1 MLIMRFRSVNIFY
14 NFQHL
19 SKRRNIMIICPKCNK
34 QLEDGTLFCDACGEN
49 LAAANQPAPEAAPAP
64 EAKKALD
71 IKKLAVLGVAAV
83 AIIALVIFL
92 GSLIFGGGEPNYA
105 LYIKDGEMQ
114 FTTFG
119 KSALEVTDNLYD
131 GAGNAELSQLAS
143 RLGMYTHLTK
153 DGNKLF
159 YVDKADAE
167 GFTLYVRN
175 PNKPKEEPIKI
186 DSGINYYLV
195 NEKGTLV
202 TYIKYVD
209 GEGTLYQHNLKDKT
223 KIKSEVEEFVASID
237 GKKILFQTEDGSI
250 FLKDGSK
257 DPEKVVSE
265 ADSLQFV
272 NKDFSKIYYT
282 KENNLY
288 LKKGNKDAEKLC
300 SDVGNVI
307 QMYDSGAFYYTKAVE
322 EDEEGDGANAS
333 TDASDIAENVVDQI
347 MKEYARTL
355 CFFDGKESKT
365 ITDKYYGNYRV
376 AQEREVI
383 IYTEIDEDE
392 LTEKNNYNI
401 SEAIKYNIAVKADI
415 SEIKVE
421 NISGIRLA
429 KDGKTAYV
437 ITTEKI
443 KETADEADT
452 DSESDENAEPKEPQS
467 DLYKIKIGSK
477 PEAAEKY
484 DEEIYASYVSITDN
498 GNVIYFK
505 EVKNNKGELYVD
517 KTKIDDDVK
526 IGSVNY
532 LKDSKKVV
540 YYSDWNE
547 EKAYGTLEIATLKG
561 KTTKIADDVTSI
573 TITPTEDVL
582 YIKEYKNNKGE
593 LYRFSGNK
601 STKLDEDVVAVISY
615 NSYTNLI
622 YKNLGWID

>member
-1 MLIMRFRSVNIFY
+1 
-14 NFQHL
+14 
-19 SKRRNIMIICPKCNK
+19 MIICPKCNK

-64 EAKKALD
+64 EAKKTLD

-119 KSALEVTDNLYD
+119 KSSLEVTDNLFE
-131 GAGNAELSQLAS
+131 GVGNAELSQMAS
-143 RLGMYTHLTK
+143 QIGYYNHLTK

-159 YVDKADAE
+159 YIDKADQS

-186 DSGINYYLV
+186 DTGISQYLV

-202 TYIKYVD
+202 TYLKYVD
-209 GEGTLYQHNLKDKT
+209 GEGVLYQHDLKDKT
-223 KIKSEVEEFVASID
+223 KIKGEVDSFVATLD
-237 GKKILFQTEDGSI
+237 GKKILFQIEDGSI
-250 FLKDGSK
+250 FVKDGSK

-265 ADSLQFV
+265 ADSLEYV

-288 LKKGNKDAEKLC
+288 FKKGNKDAEKIC

-307 QMYDSGAFYYTKAVE
+307 QIYDSGALYYTKAVE
-322 EDEEGDGANAS
+322 EAEENDGINEQ
-333 TDASDIAENVVDQI
+333 DIDTESIVESI
-347 MKEYARTL
+347 MKEYAKTL
-355 CFFDGKESKT
+355 CFYDGKESKT
-365 ITDKYYGNYRV
+365 ITESYYGNYRV
-376 AQEREVI
+376 SEEREVFV
-383 IYTEIDEDE
+383 YAEIDEDE
-392 LTEKNNYNI
+392 LTEENKYEI
-401 SEAIKYNIAVKADI
+401 SEAIKWNIAIKAEV
-415 SEIKVE
+415 SEINVE
-421 NISGIRLA
+421 NIAGVRLTA
-429 KDGKTAYV
+429 DGKTAYV
-437 ITTEKI
+437 ISTEKI
-443 KETADEADT
+443 KVDAEADT
-452 DSESDENAEPKEPQS
+452 DSESDAEPKEPQT

-484 DEEIYASYVSITDN
+484 DEEIYANYVSVTVN
-498 GNVIYFK
+498 GNVIYYK

-517 KTKIDDDVK
+517 KNKIDDDVK
-526 IGSVNY
+526 IGSVIY
-532 LKDSKKVV
+532 LEDSKKVA
-540 YYSDWNE
+540 YFSDWND

-561 KTTKIADDVTSI
+561 KTTKVADDVANMV
-573 TITPTEDVL
+573 ITPAEDVL

-601 STKLDEDVVAVISY
+601 STKIDEDVVAILGY
-615 NSYTNLI
+615 NSYTNTI
-622 YKNLGWID
+622 YERLGWID